1 MKEARLFE
9 IVAEALELEV
19 ENVSLD
25 TSTENVEEWDSLGH
39 ITILSAL
46 DDETG
51 GETSELPDLT
61 QAVSVRELLEVLKAN
76 DMINA

>member
-1 MKEARLFE
+1 LKETRLFE

-76 DMINA
+76 GMINA